1 VPKEEEYKMIA
12 IQEPKE
18 SRVLAVTQGQEVILR
33 MQNDIGILF
42 ELSTLLTARDV
53 NILAINGAVCGKTC
67 LVRLLADDHQ
77 KAKDVLAENLFTPE
91 EDTVVLVELS
101 HRPGMLKQ
109 VAKALAQEGL
119 DIRHVYAAAT
129 RKQDTCLL
137 VFHCSNDEEALARLK
152 AMESE

>member
-1 VPKEEEYKMIA
+1 MVA

-18 SRVLAVTQGQEVILR
+18 SRVLAVTQGHEVLVR

-42 ELSTLLTARDV
+42 ELSTLLTAQGV
-53 NILAINGAVCGKTC
+53 NILAINGAVCGETC

-77 KAKDVLAENLFTPE
+77 KAKDILAENHFAPE
-91 EDTVVLVELS
+91 EENVVLVELS

-109 VAKALAQEGL
+109 VTKALAKEGL

-129 RKQDTCLL
+129 REQDKCLL

>member
-1 VPKEEEYKMIA
+1 MVA

-33 MQNDIGILF
+33 MRNDIGILF

-53 NILAINGAVCGKTC
+53 NILALSGAVCGETC
-67 LVRLLADDHQ
+67 LVRLLADDHL
-77 KAKDVLAENLFTPE
+77 KAKDVLVEHHFTPE
-91 EDTVVLVELS
+91 EETVVLVELS

-109 VAKALAQEGL
+109 VTKALAQEGL
-119 DIRHVYAAAT
+119 DISHIYAAAT
-129 RKQDTCLL
+129 RAQDRCLL